1 MDAVFETVSG
11 FTTTGSSILTD
22 VEALCHASLF
32 WRSFTHWIGG
42 MGVLVFLLMLI
53 PSRGGSHMNLMKAES
68 PGYKVSKFVPQVKN
82 NARTLYR
89 IYLGMTLIT
98 IAALLIARMHWFDA
112 VCLSFGAAG
121 TGGFAILNSSCAS
134 YTSAQQWI
142 LTIAM
147 VAFGVNFSFYYL
159 MLIRRPKDALKMEEV
174 RGYIAIILASG
185 TAITINIA
193 HLYSSI
199 GTAIKHAFF
208 QVATIITTTG
218 FATAD
223 FDKWP
228 SFSKTIL
235 FLLMIC
241 GACAGSTGGGIKVSR
256 LIVAV
261 KSMFLELYQLVHPR
275 SVKKVRMDGA
285 PVGSR
290 TLRSL
295 YIFLT
300 TYFLIFAVSILLIS
314 VDGFDFETNM
324 SAVAATLNNIGPG
337 FSVVGPTS
345 NFSMYSYFSK
355 IILIFDMLAG
365 RLEILPMLI
374 MLYPK
379 TWRRHS

>member
-1 MDAVFETVSG
+1 MDSDDCNVGLWCEFYLLLSDADPPSEGCVA
-11 FTTTGSSILTD
+11 D
-22 VEALCHASLF
+22 
-32 WRSFTHWIGG
+32 GG
-42 MGVLVFLLMLI
+42 GQ
-53 PSRGGSHMNLMKAES
+53 
-68 PGYKVSKFVPQVKN
+68 GYF
-82 NARTLYR
+82 
-89 IYLGMTLIT
+89 
-98 IAALLIARMHWFDA
+98 
-112 VCLSFGAAG
+112 
-121 TGGFAILNSSCAS
+121 
-134 YTSAQQWI
+134 
-142 LTIAM
+142 
-147 VAFGVNFSFYYL
+147 
-159 MLIRRPKDALKMEEV
+159 
-174 RGYIAIILASG
+174 AIILASG
-185 TAITINIA
+185 AAITINIA
-193 HLYSSI
+193 HLYSSVWI
-199 GTAIKHAFF
+199 ALKHAFF

-261 KSMFLELYQLVHPR
+261 KSMLLVPYQLVHPR

-290 TLRSL
+290 TPAL

-300 TYFLIFAVSILLIS
+300 TYFLIFGASVLLIS

-337 FSVVGPTS
+337 FSVVGPTG
-345 NFSMYSYFSK
+345 NFSRYSCFSK

-365 RLEILPMLI
+365 RLELLPVLI

-379 TWRRHS
+379 TWKMLLTEACPFAEHQKTDHSADVYRLRAAGRCSERSLSTG